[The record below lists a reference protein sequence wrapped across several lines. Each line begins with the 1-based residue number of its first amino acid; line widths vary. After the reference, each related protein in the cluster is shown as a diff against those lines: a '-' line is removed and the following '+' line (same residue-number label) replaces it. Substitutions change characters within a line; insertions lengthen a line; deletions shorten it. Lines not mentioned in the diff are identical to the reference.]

1 MAESIPS
8 HIYYQEIP
16 DYIKAK
22 LHRNTRYVTINGD
35 VLRIE
40 YGAGNKV
47 SAIERNR
54 RMNGSLV

>member
-8 HIYYQEIP
+8 HIYYQDLP
-16 DYIKAK
+16 KYIKDK
-22 LHRNTRYVTINGD
+22 LHRTNRYVKIHGD

>member
-8 HIYYQEIP
+8 HIYYQDIP
-16 DYIKAK
+16 KHIKAK

-54 RMNGSLV
+54 RMNSSLV